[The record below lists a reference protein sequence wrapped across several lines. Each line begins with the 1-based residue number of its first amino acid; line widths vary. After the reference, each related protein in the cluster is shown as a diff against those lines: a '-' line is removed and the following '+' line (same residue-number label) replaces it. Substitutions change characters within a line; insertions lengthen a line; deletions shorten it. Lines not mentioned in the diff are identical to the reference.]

1 MNLCTFFVSLACL
14 AGSALAEITPNQKAL
29 WADLKDYHKDM
40 ASFEALAARAVREG
54 VPDSVITLR
63 RYFCYIERGEIAPLR
78 VLINHMEKSREDL
91 LNQRFEPVSAAQI
104 EKAVEI
110 GRKLIESSEKEPAK
124 AAALVAGAHRFAQA
138 QVHLKDLRSLDAAID
153 MYAIEHNKRSGD
165 LVPEEAWKQ
174 YVPKNQRLWRTG
186 ADCLGNPYGPQV
198 VDQPPKL
205 ARAAYERI
213 AESVPKDYFKPFG
226 VAEK

>member
-1 MNLCTFFVSLACL
+1 MNLCTFLVSVACL
-14 AGSALAEITPNQKAL
+14 AGSAFAEIAPDQKAR

-40 ASFEALAARAVREG
+40 ASFEALAARALREG
-54 VPDSVITLR
+54 IPDSLITLR
-63 RYFCYIERGEIAPLR
+63 RYFCYIEHGEIAPLR
-78 VLINHMEKSREDL
+78 VLIPHLEKSREDL
-91 LNQRFEPVSAAQI
+91 LNQRYEPVTAAQF
-104 EKAVEI
+104 EKTLEM
-110 GRKLIESSEKEPAK
+110 GRKLIEASEKNPAK
-124 AAALVAGAHRFAQA
+124 AAEVFASSHRFAQA
-138 QVHLKDLRSLDAAID
+138 QVHLKDLRLLDAAID
-153 MYAIEHNKRSGD
+153 MYAIEHNKRAGD
-165 LVPEEAWKQ
+165 PVPVEAWKE

-205 ARAAYERI
+205 SGAAYERI